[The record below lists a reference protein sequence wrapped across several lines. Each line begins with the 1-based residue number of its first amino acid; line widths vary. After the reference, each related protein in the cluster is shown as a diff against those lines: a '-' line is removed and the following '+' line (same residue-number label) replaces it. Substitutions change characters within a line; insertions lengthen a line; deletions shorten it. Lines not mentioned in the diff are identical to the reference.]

1 MFVDVDV
8 LALQLRVRQE
18 LGDTQGKRPAAGR
31 RVGLLQQLYY
41 GQALIVVQ
49 EEGDWLKVRLN
60 DLTGYVMA
68 QYVTRPG
75 ESPSPSPT
83 PAR

>member
-1 MFVDVDV
+1 MTVSNIGVTSY
-8 LALQLRVRQE
+8 LNLRSEPNMQSSV
-18 LGDTQGKRPAAGR
+18 
-31 RVGLLQQLYY
+31 LQQLYY